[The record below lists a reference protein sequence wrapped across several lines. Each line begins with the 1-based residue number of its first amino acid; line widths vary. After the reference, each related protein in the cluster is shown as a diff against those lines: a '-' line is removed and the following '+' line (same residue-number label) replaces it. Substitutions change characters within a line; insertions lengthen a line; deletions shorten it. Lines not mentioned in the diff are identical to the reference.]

1 MVLYFCTVEEKEKE
15 IILAAS
21 EVFMRLGI
29 KSVNMDDIS
38 RQLGISKKT
47 LYKYVSDKNDL
58 VKKVVQ
64 TLMDM
69 EDEAILEIQSKNLNA
84 IEENLEIMKYIVGM
98 LNNLHPSVM
107 FDMEKYHPTV
117 MKDMVDHRHSA
128 IMTCILS
135 NLERGVV
142 EGYYRENLDTNIISQ
157 IYIHST
163 DAILDQ
169 SKINSSKLDFSERFK
184 EFFRYHIRGIASE
197 KGIAYLKEKY
207 KNK

>member
-117 MKDMVDHRHSA
+117 MKDMVDH
-128 IMTCILS
+128 
-135 NLERGVV
+135 
-142 EGYYRENLDTNIISQ
+142 
-157 IYIHST
+157 
-163 DAILDQ
+163 
-169 SKINSSKLDFSERFK
+169 
-184 EFFRYHIRGIASE
+184 
-197 KGIAYLKEKY
+197 
-207 KNK
+207 